1 MIFYYFRVPPS
12 YVYPSP
18 YLAAPG
24 GIVPLPPA
32 ASLSH
37 ASALA
42 SQFYEYQNLNAAAA
56 ASLATYPGSAA
67 YPVDPYPYT
76 SAAAAGR
83 CTGVWRLFPP
93 HSRFNKNTEIRKRNN
108 FFLCTQEQPPDT

>member
-1 MIFYYFRVPPS
+1 M
-12 YVYPSP
+12 YPSP

-56 ASLATYPGSAA
+56 TSLATYPGSAA

-76 SAAAAGR
+76 TAAG
-83 CTGVWRLFPP
+83 
-93 HSRFNKNTEIRKRNN
+93 ERNLTLGYHHKPYPGN
-108 FFLCTQEQPPDT
+108 R

>member
-1 MIFYYFRVPPS
+1 M
-12 YVYPSP
+12 
-18 YLAAPG
+18 
-24 GIVPLPPA
+24 PLPPA
-32 ASLSH
+32 ASLTH

-76 SAAAAGR
+76 SAAAAAAGNVIFLFILSIN
-83 CTGVWRLFPP
+83 TVNMSIFEHLLGVIPSLGD
-93 HSRFNKNTEIRKRNN
+93 HVEDALLSR
-108 FFLCTQEQPPDT
+108 

>member
-1 MIFYYFRVPPS
+1 M
-12 YVYPSP
+12 YPSP

-76 SAAAAGR
+76 SAAAAGQK
-83 CTGVWRLFPP
+83 LF
-93 HSRFNKNTEIRKRNN
+93 
-108 FFLCTQEQPPDT
+108 FFFFKKTNDLIYR